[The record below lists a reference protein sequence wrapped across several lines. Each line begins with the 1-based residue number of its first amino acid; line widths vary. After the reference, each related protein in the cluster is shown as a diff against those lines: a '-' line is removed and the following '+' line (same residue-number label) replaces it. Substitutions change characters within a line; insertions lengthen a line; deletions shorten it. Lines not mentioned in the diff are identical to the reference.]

1 MGGTPPIRFACP
13 GEETTP
19 TAKGLSM
26 TLVSMTLTVPKGL
39 ITMTLAVQVEDITN
53 ISLDSVTT
61 ISYIFGAGHRAP
73 DITAGGEKIG
83 LI

>member
-1 MGGTPPIRFACP
+1 MHTLEGGGGGRGVEMASID
-13 GEETTP
+13 
-19 TAKGLSM
+19 
-26 TLVSMTLTVPKGL
+26 
-39 ITMTLAVQVEDITN
+39 TMVQVEDLTN

-83 LI
+83 LIYM